1 MLSYYY
7 KALLAA
13 QELSYAELEKLEK
26 DIAEI
31 KEEIEIEQGF
41 KDSESFKGWYYD
53 N

>member
-13 QELSYAELEKLEK
+13 QELSYGELEKLEK

-31 KEEIEIEQGF
+31 KEEIEVLQGF
-41 KDSESFKGWYYD
+41 KDSESFKRWYYED
-53 N
+53 